1 MRPQGR
7 TLVDKA
13 ALPHLQ
19 ELYADDVAEL
29 FKLRDFPS
37 PVNFQHKTN
46 EVTIIIRNLKK
57 EEDIATQRLPLD
69 DRIHAELVRMG
80 KDSRVDSA
88 EAVVSNIVSTGK
100 SIGYRA
106 IEYPEYLNSEEI
118 MTALNGND
126 VISLCR

>member
-69 DRIHAELVRMG
+69 DKIHAELVRMG
-80 KDSRVDSA
+80 KRLWCGLS
-88 EAVVSNIVSTGK
+88 
-100 SIGYRA
+100 
-106 IEYPEYLNSEEI
+106 
-118 MTALNGND
+118 
-126 VISLCR
+126 